1 MTFNLLTEP
10 LPPTIDHLI
19 SNRDQIRKQFPPKQ
33 TLRWRVSRKLFSFMD
48 KDSDNAT
55 ACFYRIYQFVI
66 LDWNIAFRN
75 ELEYFCTFHPDWAV
89 VEIPDPA
96 DTHDPARYA
105 ALAAITHLLCDAF
118 NRRIELGLPR
128 DTPPIVEDWEEL
140 ARRPK
145 VLERVPPWAERVSP
159 SPRVLCIPDAKGN
172 IVDADDPEVCAPF
185 KRLNLIMLQPHIH
198 FI

>member
-1 MTFNLLTEP
+1 
-10 LPPTIDHLI
+10 
-19 SNRDQIRKQFPPKQ
+19 
-33 TLRWRVSRKLFSFMD
+33 LFSIFPTN
-48 KDSDNAT
+48 DNAT

-66 LDWNIAFRN
+66 LDWNIALRN

-96 DTHDPARYA
+96 DTNDPA
-105 ALAAITHLLCDAF
+105 
-118 NRRIELGLPR
+118 RRIELGLPR

-159 SPRVLCIPDAKGN
+159 SPCVLCIPDAKEN